1 MRGAVAAL
9 LAVAAEG
16 KLGQRVLAPSKP
28 EPANHLVAKNNET
41 MVITPHNL
49 VEVKLG
55 PFASAGEACD
65 YCFGSFTKKGDAPAG
80 PVAPYCVCM
89 AYPDNGG
96 YTMFC
101 STPQSSAGYVKD
113 KGGCRCNQKD
123 MAAMGETTCTPI

>member
-1 MRGAVAAL
+1 MPALFSARGSLFLVCGKMCSTRMISFAL
-9 LAVAAEG
+9 LLLTLGAPGATAVRVARNGTAAG
-16 KLGQRVLAPSKP
+16 IMHFAARQ
-28 EPANHLVAKNNET
+28 T
-41 MVITPHNL
+41 M
-49 VEVKLG
+49 EVKLG

-89 AYPDNGG
+89 AYPDAGG

-113 KGGCRCNQKD
+113 KV
-123 MAAMGETTCTPI
+123 